1 MRHLQHEVSV
11 YRHLADALQNFIT
24 FEPLVKRR
32 QQERSR
38 LSPETFKCLLRFND
52 EYTEEISRVDT
63 FFKVRFL
70 LADEVIET
78 ADNLMIIVLVWTRV
92 THKQRLFVR
101 EQFGEISDDPNRVA
115 VEWLNQG
122 LWNRKGM

>member
-1 MRHLQHEVSV
+1 MRYLQHEVSV

-32 QQERSR
+32 QQKCSR
-38 LSPETFKCLLRFND
+38 LSPETFKCLLWFND

-63 FFKVRFL
+63 FLKVRFL

-78 ADNLMIIVLVWTRV
+78 ADNLMIIVLVWTRL

-101 EQFGEISDDPNRVA
+101 EQFSEISDDPNRVA
-115 VEWLNQG
+115 VEWLNQA
-122 LWNRKGM
+122 LWNREGM